1 MKYFTK
7 GISILFHPI
16 FIPMM
21 AFFLYLQIE
30 HFSVYTLHS
39 LTEEGFWIIFSA
51 VGLFSF
57 LLPLLAVNGM
67 ITTGIVSDWE
77 LKNHK
82 ERVPVLLFSAL
93 FLGCLYYVFHYIET
107 NNGDVFY
114 SFFGIIMSG
123 IVLAVLAAGISY
135 FWKISMHA
143 IGISG
148 LAGCFV
154 GLLTHLDPVLNTSDI
169 VFYNSLILGMVGI
182 VGFARLYD
190 KAHNLLQ
197 VLAGTFLGFSVS
209 FLIIIKEL
217 YI

>member
-7 GISILFHPI
+7 GIAVLFHPI

-51 VGLFSF
+51 IGLFSF

-67 ITTGIVSDWE
+67 ITTRIVSDWE

-93 FLGCLYYVFHYIET
+93 FLACLYYVFHYIEA

-123 IVLAVLAAGISY
+123 IVLAVLSAGISF

-154 GLLTHLDPVLNTSDI
+154 GLVAHLDPVLNTPEFI
-169 VFYNSLILGMVGI
+169 FYNSILLSLVGI

-190 KAHNLLQ
+190 KAHNLPQ
-197 VLAGTFLGFSVS
+197 VIAGTILGFGVS
-209 FLIIIKEL
+209 FLIIIEEL